1 MLNLLFRSFR
11 FRKNT
16 LKAISP
22 IAMMKAATA
31 ATDKPAIC
39 AGVILG
45 LSSSTA
51 GSATGVEVDDA
62 EEVADGVEDTE
73 SGKMDWVE
81 IRVCSVVLVMD
92 VMDVTDEVTFDS
104 AEDLDDVGVGE
115 LLVTMVRAVFV
126 GRTAFFCPRHTLYAE
141 AALRSTV
148 RHDV

>member
-1 MLNLLFRSFR
+1 
-11 FRKNT
+11 
-16 LKAISP
+16 
-22 IAMMKAATA
+22 MMKAATA
-31 ATDKPAIC
+31 ATDNPAIW

-92 VMDVTDEVTFDS
+92 VMGVKDVMGVMDDVVDS
-104 AEDLDDVGVGE
+104 AEDLDNVGVGG